1 MNLSSTK
8 FLSRFIK
15 DGIYLIVTN
24 FFQFFSVSI
33 FVFFFFSFQ
42 TFRECN
48 GIIPA
53 NRNFTILREY
63 CKLIGLEANISDGK

>member
-1 MNLSSTK
+1 MNLSWTK

-24 FFQFFSVSI
+24 FFNFSV
-33 FVFFFFSFQ
+33 FQFFFFVSRVQ
-42 TFRECN
+42 WN
-48 GIIPA
+48 YPA

-63 CKLIGLEANISDGK
+63 CKLIGLEAKVTFQTGNKYND